1 MLNRRILLTRAAA
14 ILGTTISP
22 SVARSVLAAGP
33 ANEACP
39 PVLSRSEF
47 QLVEVMTDRI
57 IPDTDIPGAVAAGV
71 PNFID
76 HMVRASLT
84 DAEASLIHDGLRQFD
99 ADAQEQHGQSFVAL
113 ELDQQIQLLR
123 DLDKKMIFP
132 FYPPGRALPFFALFK
147 ELTVVGYFTSE
158 VGATVALNYL
168 PVPGRYDGCVEFEL
182 DGKAW
187 FRQGFG

>member
-1 MLNRRILLTRAAA
+1 M
-14 ILGTTISP
+14 
-22 SVARSVLAAGP
+22 
-33 ANEACP
+33 
-39 PVLSRSEF
+39 
-47 QLVEVMTDRI
+47 EVMTDRI

-76 HMVRASLT
+76 YMVRDSLT
-84 DAEASLIHDGLRQFD
+84 DAEVSLIRDGLRQFD
-99 ADAQEQHGQSFVAL
+99 TDAREQHGQRFVAL
-113 ELDQQIQLLR
+113 ELDQQVQLLS

-168 PVPGRYDGCVEFEL
+168 PVPGRYDGCVEFEPG
-182 DGKAW
+182 GKAW